1 MLNRILDGYYSLPD
15 PLRKAC
21 RDFAVIFLGLVIAG
35 GIFNQSSPDWHAV
48 LLTVKGAAGLAAWR
62 VVRSFVENTD
72 PAEPAVSGP

>member
-1 MLNRILDGYYSLPD
+1 MNRILDLWASIPD
-15 PLRKAC
+15 LYRKPI

-62 VVRSFVENTD
+62 VIRSFVENTD
-72 PAEPAVSGP
+72 PPEPPTSGP